1 MSRLARPLRTG
12 DHPLQAGDHP
22 PSNRGV
28 PHPSTAEWVLVQVW
42 DGAILARFDDELSAR
57 AAMTRADDD
66 EIVVLHV
73 NA

>member
-1 MSRLARPLRTG
+1 VSRLARTVQTG
-12 DHPLQAGDHP
+12 DPP

-28 PHPSTAEWVLVQVW
+28 PHSSAGQWVLVQVW
-42 DGAILARFDDELSAR
+42 DGAVLARFDDELSAR
-57 AAMTRADDD
+57 AATTRLDDD